1 MSEHKLKTF
10 HDQTKGYKCIA
21 NTTSLI
27 RQSYSFFV
35 TFVVY
40 LIIGVALIFI
50 YNRITKHLNMSV
62 RAVSSVKDKKRNKS
76 WEFESINPVEGD
88 DS

>member
-1 MSEHKLKTF
+1 
-10 HDQTKGYKCIA
+10 
-21 NTTSLI
+21 
-27 RQSYSFFV
+27 
-35 TFVVY
+35 
-40 LIIGVALIFI
+40 
-50 YNRITKHLNMSV
+50 MSV